1 MWSQGILFFLCV
13 LGSTQTQQGVQTIE
27 MSMMPG
33 VVDDQYIGCT
43 EEMER
48 IAPKLLEM
56 EKNNSGALKSAWE
69 KTGPKWEEVNKG
81 EKNEKCI
88 ERSGGRRGITFP
100 HHMSPLLF
108 GASILLANA
117 AALTLFGAH

>member
-56 EKNNSGALKSAWE
+56 EKNNSGALKS
-69 KTGPKWEEVNKG
+69 